1 MADKS
6 WANTPELLKL
16 FAEAVAFDAANDD
29 ILVAVL
35 SSEASTRTFV
45 ATKRLINGEDLFL
58 ISFLI

>member
-1 MADKS
+1 
-6 WANTPELLKL
+6 L
-16 FAEAVAFDAANDD
+16 FAEAVAFDAANDE